1 MRLREQQQ
9 SHMMRP
15 QQPMMPGHM
24 GNQMN
29 MRPRPGM
36 VQHPGNS
43 QLKTAL
49 ANNTTGLYAIPPSA
63 SFPSKLEVMRSFTNN
78 FPPLT
83 LEPHSR

>member
-9 SHMMRP
+9 THMMRP

-49 ANNTTGLYAIPPSA
+49 ANNTTGMYAIPYLA
-63 SFPSKLEVMRSFTNN
+63 SFQSILEVVRSCTNIL
-78 FPPLT
+78 PPLT
-83 LEPHSR
+83 IGPHSR